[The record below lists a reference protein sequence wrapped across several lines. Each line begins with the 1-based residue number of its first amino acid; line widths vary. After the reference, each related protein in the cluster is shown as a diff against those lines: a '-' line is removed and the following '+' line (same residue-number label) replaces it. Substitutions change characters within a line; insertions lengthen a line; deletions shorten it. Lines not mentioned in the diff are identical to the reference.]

1 MIVINGKK
9 YTKKAGQAILRTLD
23 RTAIFKLY
31 KQLTGKI
38 DRGEIFEFIKNYAPS
53 QKVAKAAFSIAYNSP
68 HQSVDDC
75 YKGKHGYF
83 EPLPRQKAVDYTKEM
98 VKVPSAYAKYPIM
111 GQTHLYFA
119 SVSYGHSD
127 YNKWRSV
134 PIKGNEAF
142 CKVLINYVKR
152 FNISGYGE

>member
-1 MIVINGKK
+1 MKPTKK
-9 YTKKAGQAILRTLD
+9 YIVSVLRTLN
-23 RTAIFKLY
+23 RTAIFKLFRAVSCCN
-31 KQLTGKI
+31 GKI
-38 DRGEIFEFIKNYAPS
+38 DKGAVYAFIKKHAPT
-53 QKVAKAAFSIAYNSP
+53 KRVANAAFSIAYNSP

-75 YKGKHGYF
+75 YKDNHGYF
-83 EPLPRQKAVDYTKEM
+83 EPLPRQKAGDYTKEM
-98 VKVPSAYAKYPIM
+98 VKKPSAYAKYPIM

-142 CKVLINYVKR
+142 CKALIKYVKR
-152 FNISGYGE
+152 FNISGY

>member
-1 MIVINGKK
+1 MKPTKK
-9 YTKKAGQAILRTLD
+9 YIVSVLRTLN
-23 RTAIFKLY
+23 RTEIFKLFRSVSCCN
-31 KQLTGKI
+31 GKI
-38 DRGEIFEFIKNYAPS
+38 DKGAVYDFIKKYAPTN
-53 QKVAKAAFSIAYNSP
+53 KVAKAAWEIAYNSP
-68 HQSVDDC
+68 HDSIESV

-83 EPLPRQKAVDYTKEM
+83 EPLSRQKAVDYTKEM
-98 VKVPSAYAKYPIM
+98 VKEPSAYAKYPIM

-119 SVSYGHSD
+119 SVSYGHKD

-142 CKVLINYVKR
+142 CKALINYVKR

>member
-1 MIVINGKK
+1 MVTINGKR
-9 YTKKAGQAILRTLD
+9 YTKKMGEQILRTQD

-31 KQLTGKI
+31 RQLTGKI

-53 QKVAKAAFSIAYNSP
+53 KKVARAAFSIAYNSP
-68 HQSVDDC
+68 HHSVDDC

-98 VKVPSAYAKYPIM
+98 VKEPSAYAKYPIM

-119 SVSYGHSD
+119 SVSSD
-127 YNKWRSV
+127 TATTISGGLYLS
-134 PIKGNEAF
+134 KGNEAF
-142 CKVLINYVKR
+142 CKALINYVKR
-152 FNISGYGE
+152 FNISGYGD

>member
-1 MIVINGKK
+1 MKPTKK
-9 YTKKAGQAILRTLD
+9 YIVSVLRTLN
-23 RTAIFKLY
+23 RTEIFKLFRSVSCCN
-31 KQLTGKI
+31 GKI
-38 DRGEIFEFIKNYAPS
+38 DKGAVYDFIKKYAPTN
-53 QKVAKAAFSIAYNSP
+53 KVAKAAWEIAHNSP
-68 HQSVDDC
+68 HDSIESV

-83 EPLPRQKAVDYTKEM
+83 KPLSRQKAVDYTKKM
-98 VKVPSAYAKYPIM
+98 VKEPSAYAKYPIM

-119 SVSYGHSD
+119 SVSYGHRD

-142 CKVLINYVKR
+142 CKALINYVKR